1 VLNTKLRKNQARGG
15 KERRREGRPK
25 KRKRKG
31 ILGIISEHI

>member
-31 ILGIISEHI
+31 ILGIILEHI